1 MNNIFIM
8 TEEIESLKR
17 VTDKLEIG
25 GYEYL
30 LTGSMAMSF
39 YAAPRMTRDADIL
52 LKLYIKDADKFFEL
66 FSDEYYIDKNMLID
80 SIKNKML
87 FNILDKKTF
96 FKIDFIFTV
105 RNELEDSMF
114 KRKNK
119 LKINGMEVYVISIE
133 DLIIAK
139 LNWAK
144 ESFPELQFRDIRQ
157 LMRNNIDKD
166 YLTNWIVKLN
176 LINIYNKI

>member
-1 MNNIFIM
+1 
-8 TEEIESLKR
+8 
-17 VTDKLEIG
+17 
-25 GYEYL
+25 
-30 LTGSMAMSF
+30 
-39 YAAPRMTRDADIL
+39 
-52 LKLYIKDADKFFEL
+52 
-66 FSDEYYIDKNMLID
+66 
-80 SIKNKML
+80 ML

-139 LNWAK
+139 LNWEK

-176 LINIYNKI
+176 LKDIYNKI